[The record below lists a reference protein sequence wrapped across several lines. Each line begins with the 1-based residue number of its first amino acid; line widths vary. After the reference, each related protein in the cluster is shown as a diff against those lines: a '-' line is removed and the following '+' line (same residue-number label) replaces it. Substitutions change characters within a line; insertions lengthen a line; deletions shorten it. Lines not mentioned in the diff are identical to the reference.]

1 MMCYNNEID
10 NDSDLKERM
19 ITQLAINEKDVA
31 GEPKPSTNPADEGYT
46 KPKNKAC
53 VSSVSQ

>member
-1 MMCYNNEID
+1 MCYNNEID